1 MLEKIDHVGV
11 AVLDL
16 DRGIETYKGLGFK
29 YLGRETVAEQGVEVA
44 FFEIGPSKFE
54 LLCPL
59 GADTPIG
66 RFIAKNGGK
75 GGVQQIAITVAD
87 IDAEM
92 ARLKAAGYTL
102 LQESPVNGAH
112 NTRVAFLH
120 PKSTEGVL
128 LELCEHAKR

>member
-1 MLEKIDHVGV
+1 MFEKIDHVGV

-16 DRGIETYKGLGFK
+16 DSAIDNYKGLGFK

-59 GADTPIG
+59 GEDTPIG

-75 GGVQQIAITVAD
+75 GGVQQVAITVDD

-92 ARLKAAGYTL
+92 ARLKAAGYNL

-120 PKSTEGVL
+120 PKSTQGVL
-128 LELCEHAKR
+128 LELCEHAKG

>member
-1 MLEKIDHVGV
+1 MISKIDHVGI

-16 DRGIETYKGLGFK
+16 DAAIETYTRLGLPF
-29 YLGRETVAEQGVEVA
+29 LGRETVAEQGVEVA
-44 FFEIGPSKFE
+44 FFQIGESKFE

-66 RFIAKNGGK
+66 KFIAKNGGK
-75 GGVQQIAITVAD
+75 GGVQQVAMTVD
-87 IDAEM
+87 NIDAEM
-92 ARLKAAGYTL
+92 ARLKDEGFTL
-102 LQESPVNGAH
+102 LQESPVDGAH

-128 LELCEHAKR
+128 LELCEHR

>member
-1 MLEKIDHVGV
+1 MMQKIDHVGI

-16 DRGIETYKGLGFK
+16 DKGIETYKGLGFE

-44 FFEIGPSKFE
+44 FFQIGESKFE

-59 GADTPIG
+59 GEDTPIG
-66 RFIAKNGGK
+66 KFIAKNGGK
-75 GGVQQIAITVAD
+75 GGVQQVAITVDD

-92 ARLKAAGYTL
+92 ARLTEQGYTL
-102 LQESPVNGAH
+102 LQERPVDGAH

-120 PKSTEGVL
+120 PRSTEGVL
-128 LELCEHAKR
+128 LELCEHR

>member
-16 DRGIETYKGLGFK
+16 DQGIETYKGLGFK

-44 FFEIGPSKFE
+44 FFQIGESKFE

-59 GADTPIG
+59 GEDTPIG

-75 GGVQQIAITVAD
+75 GGVQQVAITVDD

-92 ARLKAAGYTL
+92 ARLKNAGFTL
-102 LQESPVNGAH
+102 LQQTPVNGAH

-128 LELCEHAKR
+128 LELCEHAKG

>member
-16 DRGIETYKGLGFK
+16 DQGIETYKGLGFE
-29 YLGRETVAEQGVEVA
+29 YLGRETVADQGVEVA
-44 FFEIGPSKFE
+44 FFQIGPSKFE
-54 LLCPL
+54 LLCTL

-75 GGVQQIAITVAD
+75 GGVQQVAITVDD

-92 ARLKAAGYTL
+92 ARLKAAGFTL
-102 LQESPVNGAH
+102 LQEAPVQGAH

-120 PKSTEGVL
+120 PKGTEGVL
-128 LELCEHAKR
+128 LELCEHAK